1 MINPKEKNKTN
12 PEEKIFRDE
21 ASSLNESGDNDEQES
36 DGSGGAFDET
46 ESVSEEDDSDDLREK

>member
-1 MINPKEKNKTN
+1 MIDPKEKNKTS
-12 PEEKIFRDE
+12 PEEKIFSDE
-21 ASSLNESGDNDEQES
+21 ALLPNESEDNDEQES